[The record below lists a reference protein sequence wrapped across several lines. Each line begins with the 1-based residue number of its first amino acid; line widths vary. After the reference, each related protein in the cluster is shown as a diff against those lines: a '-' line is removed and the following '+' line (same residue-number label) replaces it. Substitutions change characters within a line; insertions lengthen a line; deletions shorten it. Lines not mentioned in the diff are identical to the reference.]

1 MTNYATEARR
11 SYLINNFDKIL
22 NSLNSLHSTIEAM
35 GLFVND
41 QVYNYIVKIEPDIR
55 KSPLY
60 KQRFKKMFND
70 ICKEIRRYNNLIYTM
85 NKKRSIVVADITQ
98 VMEDELMPYIEN
110 LSQIMRDIIRLR
122 SLPSDRAG
130 IAVLMLTISS
140 LAAVS
145 GRIVSA
151 GYEIIRE
158 MGGGQGGNP
167 FLFLDIGK
175 IEYLATELSNEIIG
189 GEIQLE
195 EDEARKVSDAM
206 DIFLQKMSDEK
217 IVDKIIEVI
226 NETKEEENE

>member
-22 NSLNSLHSTIEAM
+22 NSLNSLHSTVETM

-41 QVYNYIVKIEPDIR
+41 QVYNYILKLEPEIK
-55 KSPLY
+55 KSPIY
-60 KQRFKKMFND
+60 KHRVKRMFND
-70 ICKEIRRYNNLIYTM
+70 ISKEIRRYNSSIYM
-85 NKKRSIVVADITQ
+85 MDKERSVVVADITQ
-98 VMEDELMPYIEN
+98 LMEDELMPYIED
-110 LSQIMRDIIRLR
+110 LSQIMTDVIRLR
-122 SLPSDRAG
+122 QLPPDRVN
-130 IAVLMLTISS
+130 IAVLALTISS

-151 GYEIIRE
+151 GYEIMKE

-167 FLFLDIGK
+167 FLFIDIGK
-175 IEYLATELSNEIIG
+175 IEYLATELSNEITK
-189 GEIQLE
+189 GEVQLE

-206 DIFLQKMSDEK
+206 DIFLQKMSDEG

-226 NETKEEENE
+226 SETNKEENE

>member
-85 NKKRSIVVADITQ
+85 NKKRSMVVADITQ

-122 SLPSDRAG
+122 SLPSGRAG

-151 GYEIIRE
+151 GYEIIKE

-175 IEYLATELSNEIIG
+175 IEYLATELSNEITG

-226 NETKEEENE
+226 SETKEEENE

>member
-85 NKKRSIVVADITQ
+85 NKKRSMVVADITQ

-175 IEYLATELSNEIIG
+175 IEYLATELSNEITG

>member
-11 SYLINNFDKIL
+11 SYLVNNFDKIL
-22 NSLNSLHSTIEAM
+22 NSLNSLHSTVEAM
-35 GLFVND
+35 ELFVND

-55 KSPLY
+55 KNPLY

-85 NKKRSIVVADITQ
+85 NKKRSMVVADITQ

-151 GYEIIRE
+151 GYEIIKE

-175 IEYLATELSNEIIG
+175 IEYLATELSNEITG

>member
-85 NKKRSIVVADITQ
+85 NKKRSMVVADITQ

-175 IEYLATELSNEIIG
+175 IEYLATELSNEITG

-206 DIFLQKMSDEK
+206 DIFLQEMSDEK

>member
-85 NKKRSIVVADITQ
+85 NKKRSMVVADITQ

-175 IEYLATELSNEIIG
+175 IEYLVTELSNEITG

>member
-22 NSLNSLHSTIEAM
+22 NSLNSLHSTVETM

-41 QVYNYIVKIEPDIR
+41 QVYNYILKLEPEIK
-55 KSPLY
+55 KSPIY
-60 KQRFKKMFND
+60 KHRVKRMFND
-70 ICKEIRRYNNLIYTM
+70 ISKEIRRYNSSIYM
-85 NKKRSIVVADITQ
+85 MDKERSMVVADITQ
-98 VMEDELMPYIEN
+98 LMEDELMPYIED
-110 LSQIMRDIIRLR
+110 LSQIMTDVIRLR
-122 SLPSDRAG
+122 QLPPDRVN
-130 IAVLMLTISS
+130 IAVLALTISS

-151 GYEIIRE
+151 GYEIMKE

-167 FLFLDIGK
+167 FLFIDIGK
-175 IEYLATELSNEIIG
+175 IEYLATELSNEITK
-189 GEIQLE
+189 GEVQLE

-206 DIFLQKMSDEK
+206 DIFLQKMSDEG

-226 NETKEEENE
+226 SETNKEENE

>member
-22 NSLNSLHSTIEAM
+22 NSLNSLHSTVEAM

-85 NKKRSIVVADITQ
+85 NKKRSMVVADITQ

-175 IEYLATELSNEIIG
+175 IEYLATELSNEITG

-206 DIFLQKMSDEK
+206 DIFLQEMSDEK

>member
-11 SYLINNFDKIL
+11 SYLVNNFDKIL
-22 NSLNSLHSTIEAM
+22 NSLNSLHSTVEAM

-85 NKKRSIVVADITQ
+85 NKKRSMVVADITQ

-175 IEYLATELSNEIIG
+175 IEYLATELSNEITG

>member
-22 NSLNSLHSTIEAM
+22 NSLNSLHSTVEAM

-70 ICKEIRRYNNLIYTM
+70 ICKEIKRYNNLIYTM
-85 NKKRSIVVADITQ
+85 NKKRSMVVADITQ

-175 IEYLATELSNEIIG
+175 IEYLATELSNEITG

>member
-11 SYLINNFDKIL
+11 SYLVNNFDKIL
-22 NSLNSLHSTIEAM
+22 NSLNSLHSTVEAM

-85 NKKRSIVVADITQ
+85 NKKRSMVVADITQ
-98 VMEDELMPYIEN
+98 VMEDELRPYIEN

-175 IEYLATELSNEIIG
+175 IEYLATELSNEITG

-226 NETKEEENE
+226 SETKEEENK

>member
-11 SYLINNFDKIL
+11 SYLVNNFDKIL
-22 NSLNSLHSTIEAM
+22 NSLNSLHSTVEAM

-41 QVYNYIVKIEPDIR
+41 QVYNYIAKIEPDIR

-70 ICKEIRRYNNLIYTM
+70 ICKEIKRYNNLIYTM
-85 NKKRSIVVADITQ
+85 NKKRSMVVADITQ

-175 IEYLATELSNEIIG
+175 IEYLATELSNEITG

>member
-11 SYLINNFDKIL
+11 SYLVNNFDKIL
-22 NSLNSLHSTIEAM
+22 NSLNSLHSTVEAM

-70 ICKEIRRYNNLIYTM
+70 IGKEIRRYNNLIYTM
-85 NKKRSIVVADITQ
+85 NKKRSMVVADITQ

-122 SLPSDRAG
+122 SLPSDRAE

-175 IEYLATELSNEIIG
+175 IEYLATGLSNEITG